1 MLDDFFTRAIL
12 AGMGVALVAGPLGC
26 FIVWRRLAYF
36 GDTLSHAA
44 LLGVALAF
52 LFEINITLAVFGVSA
67 CVSIALLLLQRRG
80 TLSSDAL
87 LGLLAHSA
95 LALGLVALAFMTW
108 IRMDLM
114 GFLFGDILAVSKLD
128 IAIIWLG
135 GAVVLGILT
144 LIWRPLFA
152 ATINRELAEAEG
164 MNPERVNIIFMLLM
178 AAVIAISMKI
188 VGVLLITA
196 MLIIPAAT
204 ARRFSSGPE
213 QMALLAAVIGSA
225 AVIGGLF
232 GSLEWDTPAGPS
244 IVVAALF
251 LFILSLFPVYSRRKT
266 QTVEPVKSANEPQKG
281 TRSMNEHVHEAVDL
295 TKNQSL
301 VMGALTRSKGPLSA
315 YTILDQLRDN
325 GFRAP
330 LQVYRALDKLV
341 EFGMVHRLESL
352 NAFVACRHPGCD
364 GDNTIAFM
372 ICERCGQVNEITDNA
387 LAKRLKQLAGDAS
400 FALKKTTIELRGIC
414 HTCQVA

>member
-12 AGMGVALVAGPLGC
+12 AGIGVALVAGPLGC

-52 LFEINITLAVFGVSA
+52 LFEINITLAVFAVSA
-67 CVSIALLLLQRRG
+67 CVSIALLLLQRQG

-87 LGLLAHSA
+87 LGLLSHSA

-114 GFLFGDILAVSKLD
+114 GFLFGDILAVSKMD

-135 GAVVLGILT
+135 GAVVLAILAV
-144 LIWRPLFA
+144 IWRPLFA

-164 MNPERVNIIFMLLM
+164 MNPERVNIVFMLLM

-196 MLIIPAAT
+196 MLIIPAAA
-204 ARRFSSGPE
+204 ARRFSSSPE
-213 QMALLAAVIGSA
+213 QMALLAAIIGA
-225 AVIGGLF
+225 ASVVGGLF

-244 IVVAALF
+244 IVVAALA
-251 LFILSLFPVYSRRKT
+251 LFVLSLTPVFSRPSPKPLDTAEGATEPRK
-266 QTVEPVKSANEPQKG
+266 
-281 TRSMNEHVHEAVDL
+281 
-295 TKNQSL
+295 
-301 VMGALTRSKGPLSA
+301 GARP
-315 YTILDQLRDN
+315 
-325 GFRAP
+325 
-330 LQVYRALDKLV
+330 
-341 EFGMVHRLESL
+341 
-352 NAFVACRHPGCD
+352 
-364 GDNTIAFM
+364 
-372 ICERCGQVNEITDNA
+372 
-387 LAKRLKQLAGDAS
+387 
-400 FALKKTTIELRGIC
+400 
-414 HTCQVA
+414 